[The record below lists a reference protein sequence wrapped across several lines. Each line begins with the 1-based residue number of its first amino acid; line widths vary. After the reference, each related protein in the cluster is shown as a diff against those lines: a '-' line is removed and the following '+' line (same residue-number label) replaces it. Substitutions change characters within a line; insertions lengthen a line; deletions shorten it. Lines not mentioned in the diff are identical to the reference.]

1 MNLDIQ
7 LIIQDKLAKLKQTSL
22 QGMAYDIF
30 YRKEDRALYVEP
42 FNESRDTFLECGF
55 EHIGWFEVRQ
65 DNSFTI
71 FYNN

>member
-1 MNLDIQ
+1 MSLDIQ

-42 FNESRDTFLECGF
+42 LTRVAKHS
-55 EHIGWFEVRQ
+55 
-65 DNSFTI
+65 
-71 FYNN
+71 